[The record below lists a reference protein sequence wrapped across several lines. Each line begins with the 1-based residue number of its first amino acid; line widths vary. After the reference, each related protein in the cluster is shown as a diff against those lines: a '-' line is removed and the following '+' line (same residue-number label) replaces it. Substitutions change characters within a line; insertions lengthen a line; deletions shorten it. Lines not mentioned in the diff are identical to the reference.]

1 MATPLFPR
9 QRHRGWLV
17 VMGAFLVLM
26 VGFGAI
32 YSSSAFAPEI
42 AASLGLERGNA
53 AMVLALSSSVTFFV
67 SAISGPLSDRVGP
80 RPLAVFGTLLIALG
94 LAIAATAKDAATFF
108 ASYGLL
114 VGIGVGL
121 AYVPAVAAV
130 QRWFLANRGLASGI
144 ALSGIGVGTAL
155 IPLLK
160 FILADF
166 GDWRFAFLCCA
177 VLAAIVGL
185 AGSLLLEAGPES
197 HGMGPDSHGMGPDS
211 SKLRAK
217 QAAPKDDR
225 PALGEV
231 LCSRAFLLAYAGTL
245 LVAIPAA
252 APLMLLVGTAEAR
265 GLSHPQAVA
274 LLGLMGVGTII
285 GRFCL
290 AALADLLGRRLG
302 FLLSCLGVSI
312 AMMLWALADDAASLQ
327 GFALIYGALQGG
339 FVALLPA
346 FVADSF
352 GSRSVGGIVGLL
364 YTSRGIALLV
374 GVPLVG
380 VSVSALGAHDLPIAL
395 CGLVGMLGTLLLA
408 LARPKPRKAGPRPKA
423 GGPPEQASGPVKPEP
438 IRMLR
443 RKSAVIAM
451 HRGGRHES

>member
-1 MATPLFPR
+1 ML
-9 QRHRGWLV
+9 
-17 VMGAFLVLM
+17 

-42 AASLGLERGNA
+42 AASLGLQRGDA
-53 AMVLALSSSVTFFV
+53 AMVLALSSSATFFV

-94 LAIAATAKDAATFF
+94 LAIAATATDAASFF

-121 AYVPAVAAV
+121 AYVPAVATV

-155 IPLLK
+155 IPLIKL
-160 FILADF
+160 ILADF
-166 GDWRFAFLCCA
+166 GDWRFAFLICA
-177 VLAAIVGL
+177 GLAALVGL
-185 AGSLLLEAGPES
+185 AGALLLEARPEA
-197 HGMGPDSHGMGPDS
+197 HGMGPDGTR
-211 SKLRAK
+211 LRAR
-217 QAAPKDDR
+217 QAAPKPEGLELR
-225 PALGEV
+225 EALR
-231 LCSRAFLLAYAGTL
+231 SPAFLLAYAGTL

-274 LLGLMGVGTII
+274 LLGLMGVGTIT

-302 FLLSCLGVSI
+302 FLLSCLGVSV
-312 AMMLWALADDAASLQ
+312 AMMLWALAEGATSLQ

-352 GSRSVGGIVGLL
+352 GSRSVGGLVGLL
-364 YTSRGIALLV
+364 YTSRGIALLA
-374 GVPLVG
+374 GVPLVSLG
-380 VSVSALGAHDLPIAL
+380 VSALGAHDLPVAV
-395 CGLVGMLGTLLLA
+395 CGLIGMLGTLLLA
-408 LARPKPRKAGPRPKA
+408 MARPAPHKGKPHPKA
-423 GGPPEQASGPVKPEP
+423 EPPQTETAITQLEP
-438 IRMLR
+438 ARLLR
-443 RKSAVIAM
+443 RKSAVLAM
-451 HRGGRHES
+451 QRAGHHGN

>member
-1 MATPLFPR
+1 MAAPLSPW

-17 VMGAFLVLM
+17 VFGAFLVLL

-32 YSSSAFAPEI
+32 NSSSAFAAEI
-42 AASLGLERGNA
+42 ATSLGLHRANA
-53 AMVLALSSSVTFFV
+53 GLVLAISSSATFFV

-94 LAIAATAKDAATFF
+94 LAVASAATDAATYF

-130 QRWFLANRGLASGI
+130 QRWFLAHRGLASGI

-155 IPLLK
+155 VPLLK
-160 FILADF
+160 SILADF
-166 GDWRFAFLCCA
+166 GDWRLAFLICA
-177 VLAAIVGL
+177 GLAALVGL
-185 AGSLLLEAGPES
+185 AGSLLLEARPES
-197 HGMGPDSHGMGPDS
+197 LGMAPDGAP
-211 SKLRAK
+211 LRAK
-217 QAAPKDDR
+217 QAAPK
-225 PALGEV
+225 PHGLELAEA
-231 LCSRAFLLAYAGTL
+231 LCSRAFLLAYLGTL

-265 GLSHPQAVA
+265 GLSHDQAVG
-274 LLGLMGVGTII
+274 LLGLMGLGTVI

-312 AMMLWALADDAASLQ
+312 AMMLWALADQRASLQ
-327 GFALIYGALQGG
+327 GVALIYGALQGG

-346 FVADSF
+346 VVADGF
-352 GSRSVGGIVGLL
+352 GNRSVGGIVGLL
-364 YTSRGIALLV
+364 YTSRGLALLA
-374 GVPLVG
+374 GVPLVSL
-380 VSVSALGAHDLPIAL
+380 SVSAMGAHDVPVAF
-395 CGLVGMLGTLLLA
+395 CGLIGLLGTLLLA
-408 LARPKPRKAGPRPKA
+408 MARPELPQAKPRAAHLRETTATAEAPVTPLARP
-423 GGPPEQASGPVKPEP
+423 
-438 IRMLR
+438 ILLR
-443 RKSAVIAM
+443 RKSAMLAM
-451 HRGGRHES
+451 QRTGRHEV

>member
-1 MATPLFPR
+1 MAAPLSPWK
-9 QRHRGWLV
+9 RHRGWLV
-17 VMGAFLVLM
+17 VFGAFLVLL

-32 YSSSAFAPEI
+32 YSSSAFASDI
-42 AASLGLERGNA
+42 SASLGMERADA
-53 AMVLALSSSVTFFV
+53 ALVLALSSSATFFV

-80 RPLAVFGTLLIALG
+80 RPLAVFGMLLVGLG
-94 LAIAATAKDAATFF
+94 LAIASAAQDAASFY

-121 AYVPAVAAV
+121 AYVPAVTAV

-155 IPLLK
+155 VPLLK
-160 FILADF
+160 LILADF
-166 GDWRFAFLCCA
+166 GDWRVAFLCCA
-177 VLAAIVGL
+177 GLAVLVGL
-185 AGSLLLEAGPES
+185 GGALLLEARPENL
-197 HGMGPDSHGMGPDS
+197 GMAPDGVP
-211 SKLRAK
+211 LRAK
-217 QAAPKDDR
+217 QAAPKPDG
-225 PALGEV
+225 PALADA
-231 LCSRAFLLAYAGTL
+231 LRSSAFVLAYLGTL

-265 GLSHPQAVA
+265 GLSHQEAVG

-312 AMMLWALADDAASLQ
+312 AMMLWALADGPASLQ

-346 FVADSF
+346 FVADGF
-352 GSRSVGGIVGLL
+352 GSRSLGGLVGLL
-364 YTSRGIALLV
+364 YTSRGIALLA
-374 GVPLVG
+374 GVPLVSL
-380 VSVSALGAHDLPIAL
+380 SVSMIGAHEVPVAA
-395 CGLVGMLGTLLLA
+395 CGLIGLLGTLLLA
-408 LARPKPRKAGPRPKA
+408 MARPEAHQPIPDPKA
-423 GGPPEQASGPVKPEP
+423 AQTAPESPKPTSLESA
-438 IRMLR
+438 RMLR
-443 RKSAVIAM
+443 RKSAVLALQ
-451 HRGGRHES
+451 RAGRHDA

>member
-1 MATPLFPR
+1 MAAPVSHW

-17 VMGAFLVLM
+17 VLGAFLVML

-42 AASLGLERGNA
+42 AASLGLQRGDA

-94 LAIAATAKDAATFF
+94 LGIAAAATDAASFF

-121 AYVPAVAAV
+121 AYVPAVATV

-155 IPLLK
+155 IPLIKL
-160 FILADF
+160 ILADF
-166 GDWRFAFLCCA
+166 GDWRFAFLICA
-177 VLAAIVGL
+177 GLAALVGL
-185 AGSLLLEAGPES
+185 AGALLLEARPEA
-197 HGMGPDSHGMGPDS
+197 HGLGPDGTR
-211 SKLRAK
+211 LRTR
-217 QAAPKDDR
+217 QAAPKPEGLELR
-225 PALGEV
+225 EALR
-231 LCSRAFLLAYAGTL
+231 SPAFLLAYAGTL

-302 FLLSCLGVSI
+302 FLLSCLGVSV
-312 AMMLWALADDAASLQ
+312 AMMLWALAEGATSLQ

-352 GSRSVGGIVGLL
+352 GSRSVGGLVGLL
-364 YTSRGIALLV
+364 YTSRGIALLA
-374 GVPLVG
+374 GVPLVSLG
-380 VSVSALGAHDLPIAL
+380 VSALGAHDLPVAV
-395 CGLVGMLGTLLLA
+395 CGLIGMLGTLLLA
-408 LARPKPRKAGPRPKA
+408 MARPAPRKGKPHPKA
-423 GGPPEQASGPVKPEP
+423 EPPQTETAITQLEP
-438 IRMLR
+438 ARLLR
-443 RKSAVIAM
+443 RKSAVLAM
-451 HRGGRHES
+451 QRAGHHGN

>member
-1 MATPLFPR
+1 MAAPLSPW

-17 VMGAFLVLM
+17 VFGAFLVLL

-32 YSSSAFAPEI
+32 YSSSAFAAEI
-42 AASLGLERGNA
+42 AASLGLQRANA
-53 AMVLALSSSVTFFV
+53 GLVLAISSSATFFV

-94 LAIAATAKDAATFF
+94 LAVASVATDAATYF

-114 VGIGVGL
+114 VGVGVGL

-177 VLAAIVGL
+177 VLVAIVGL

-197 HGMGPDSHGMGPDS
+197 HGMGPDG
-211 SKLRAK
+211 SKLRVK
-217 QAAPKDDR
+217 QAAPKDDG

-265 GLSHPQAVA
+265 GLSHQQAVA
-274 LLGLMGVGTII
+274 LLGLMGVGTIV

-423 GGPPEQASGPVKPEP
+423 GEAPEQASGPVNREP

>member
-1 MATPLFPR
+1 MATPLSPW

-17 VMGAFLVLM
+17 VMGAFLVML

-42 AASLGLERGNA
+42 GASIGLERSDA

-197 HGMGPDSHGMGPDS
+197 HGMGPDG

-217 QAAPKDDR
+217 QAAPKDDG

-265 GLSHPQAVA
+265 GLSHQPAVA
-274 LLGLMGVGTII
+274 LLGLMGVGTIV

-364 YTSRGIALLV
+364 YTSRGIALLA
-374 GVPLVG
+374 GVPLVSLG
-380 VSVSALGAHDLPIAL
+380 VSMIGAHDLPVAA
-395 CGLVGMLGTLLLA
+395 CGLIGLLGTLLLA
-408 LARPKPRKAGPRPKA
+408 MARPEAHQPIPDPKA
-423 GGPPEQASGPVKPEP
+423 AQTAPENP
-438 IRMLR
+438 IPTSLESARMLR
-443 RKSAVIAM
+443 RKSAVLAIQRAS
-451 HRGGRHES
+451 RHEA

>member
-1 MATPLFPR
+1 MATPLSPW

-17 VMGAFLVLM
+17 VMGAFLVML

-42 AASLGLERGNA
+42 AASLGLERGDA
-53 AMVLALSSSVTFFV
+53 AMVLAFSSSATFFV

-177 VLAAIVGL
+177 VLVAIVGL

-197 HGMGPDSHGMGPDS
+197 HGMGPDG

-217 QAAPKDDR
+217 QAAPKDDG

-265 GLSHPQAVA
+265 GLSHQQAVA
-274 LLGLMGVGTII
+274 LLGLMGVGTIV

-423 GGPPEQASGPVKPEP
+423 GEAPEQASGPVKPEP